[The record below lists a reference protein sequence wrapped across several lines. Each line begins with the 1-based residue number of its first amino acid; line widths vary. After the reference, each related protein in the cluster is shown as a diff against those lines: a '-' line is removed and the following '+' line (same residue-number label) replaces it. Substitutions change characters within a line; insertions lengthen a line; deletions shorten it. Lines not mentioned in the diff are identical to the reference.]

1 MEGEFTCQ
9 GNGGYEGLRAVLVT
23 TPKTGSEALEFVGL
37 IFSGELPP
45 VPEPPAPG

>member
-9 GNGGYEGLRAVLVT
+9 GNGGYEGLTAVLVT
-23 TPKTGSEALEFVGL
+23 TPKTGSAPLEFVGL

-45 VPEPPAPG
+45 VPEPPAAQ